1 MHFAD
6 GDNGQHHL
14 TDDASIQARR
24 AVALSFEHHRPPS
37 PFEPKDLFVFEND
50 VLVRMG
56 SALRALAR
64 IEAHVMHCVDYLEL
78 TVQDA
83 CETLIDSAEL
93 LRAHSLRAGK
103 VYTDE
108 GPAYPSAV
116 LTGADII
123 RG

>member
-1 MHFAD
+1 MD
-6 GDNGQHHL
+6 GESTAEMIGEKQNH
-14 TDDASIQARR
+14 S
-24 AVALSFEHHRPPS
+24 
-37 PFEPKDLFVFEND
+37 
-50 VLVRMG
+50 MG

>member
-1 MHFAD
+1 MGWTTTRHCIPILV
-6 GDNGQHHL
+6 DNV
-14 TDDASIQARR
+14 TASC
-24 AVALSFEHHRPPS
+24 PPS
-37 PFEPKDLFVFEND
+37 RMDGESTAEMIGEKQNHS
-50 VLVRMG
+50 MG